1 MDLLLIIGYINKT
14 PQKFLFWDVDV
25 HPVTLKN
32 MLEVEILQH
41 IIHCMSPDHNE
52 TIYKKVKHIL

>member
-14 PQKFLFWDVDV
+14 LKKFLFWDVDV

-32 MLEVEILQH
+32 MLEVE
-41 IIHCMSPDHNE
+41 
-52 TIYKKVKHIL
+52 TFKT

>member
-32 MLEVEILQH
+32 MLEVETFTTYNSLYE
-41 IIHCMSPDHNE
+41 S
-52 TIYKKVKHIL
+52 

>member
-25 HPVTLKN
+25 HPVTLK
-32 MLEVEILQH
+32 
-41 IIHCMSPDHNE
+41 
-52 TIYKKVKHIL
+52 KHVRSGNFYNI